1 MKTQTKSI
9 IKGGLFGGIV
19 YALVMLG
26 FDFTIGENFNVWKF
40 IFNLSSFGILMGFMT
55 YYNLKKQLEKNKSNK
70 NDSTP
75 EH

>member
-1 MKTQTKSI
+1 MKTRTKSI

-26 FDFTIGENFNVWKF
+26 FDFIDGKNFNVWKF
-40 IFNLSSFGILMGFMT
+40 IFNLSFFGILMGFMI
-55 YYNLKKQLEKNKSNK
+55 YYNLKKQVEKNKSNK

-75 EH
+75 ER